1 MTISFI
7 RAISISVV
15 ACLLCTS
22 CATPYVWKKTD
33 PHALN
38 RMPKNQATEDH
49 IRRHELKYAPDR
61 DNKYY
66 LVEKTGGEK
75 AIKYTMRTIGTPLA
89 VAFDVALVCL
99 LALGGAAAANPDMF
113 NTPSYTPYSYTPST
127 LYSPNT
133 LYTPPA
139 YTAPAVVYTPPA
151 RTRLTTQPVRLG
163 ADDEYKYKSSSGL
176 RYEYDL
182 NKPLDALRYETDIG
196 AQMRDQMKSPLDEL
210 KQERDSWRGQKGGGI
225 KR

>member
-1 MTISFI
+1 
-7 RAISISVV
+7 
-15 ACLLCTS
+15 
-22 CATPYVWKKTD
+22 
-33 PHALN
+33 
-38 RMPKNQATEDH
+38 MPKNQATEEH
-49 IRRHELKYAPDR
+49 IRRHKLKYAPDR

-75 AIKYTMRTIGTPLA
+75 AIKYTMRTIGTPVA

-99 LALGGAAAANPDMF
+99 IALGGAAAANPDMF

-127 LYSPNT
+127 LYSPAT

-139 YTAPAVVYTPPA
+139 YTAPAAVYTPPA
-151 RTRLTTQPVRLG
+151 YTAPAAVYTPPSHTRLTIQPVRLG
-163 ADDEYKYKSSSGL
+163 VDDEYKYKSSSGL
-176 RYEYDL
+176 QYEYDL